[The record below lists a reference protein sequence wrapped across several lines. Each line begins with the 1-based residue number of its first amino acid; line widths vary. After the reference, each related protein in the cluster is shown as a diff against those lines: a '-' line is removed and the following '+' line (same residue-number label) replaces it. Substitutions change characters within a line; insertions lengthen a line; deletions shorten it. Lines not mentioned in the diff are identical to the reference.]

1 MKTILS
7 IGAVGVIA
15 LVLSLG
21 VGCSGGD
28 VGHVHGDHDHADHE
42 HSEQTRPAETDSVM
56 AMETKPNPLDK
67 CVVSGEALGSMGDPV
82 VLTHN
87 GQEVKLC
94 CNDCV
99 DGFNKE
105 PEKYLAALKEGQ
117 VPSKA
122 SGEHSSGHQH

>member
-1 MKTILS
+1 MKNILS

-15 LVLSLG
+15 IVLSMG

-28 VGHVHGDHDHADHE
+28 GVHDHVDHE

-56 AMETKPNPLDK
+56 AMETKPYPLDK
-67 CVVSGEALGSMGDPV
+67 CVVSGEAIGSMGDPV

-99 DGFNKE
+99 DGFKKE

-117 VPSKA
+117 VTSKA
-122 SGEHSSGHQH
+122 SAEHSSEHQH

>member
-1 MKTILS
+1 MKKILS
-7 IGAVGVIA
+7 IGAIGIVA
-15 LVLSLG
+15 LVLSVG

-28 VGHVHGDHDHADHE
+28 VGRVHGDHGHADHE
-42 HSEQTRPAETDSVM
+42 HSEQASPTEGDSVM
-56 AMETKPNPLDK
+56 VMETKTYPSDK

-82 VLTHN
+82 VLTHK

-94 CNDCV
+94 CSDCV

-117 VPSKA
+117 VTSKA
-122 SGEHSSGHQH
+122 SAEHSSGHQH

>member
-1 MKTILS
+1 MKNILS

-15 LVLSLG
+15 IVLSMG

-28 VGHVHGDHDHADHE
+28 AGHDHADHE

-56 AMETKPNPLDK
+56 AMETKPYPLDK
-67 CVVSGEALGSMGDPV
+67 CVVSGEAIGSMGDPV

-99 DGFNKE
+99 DGFKKE

-117 VPSKA
+117 VTSKA
-122 SGEHSSGHQH
+122 SAEHSSEHQH